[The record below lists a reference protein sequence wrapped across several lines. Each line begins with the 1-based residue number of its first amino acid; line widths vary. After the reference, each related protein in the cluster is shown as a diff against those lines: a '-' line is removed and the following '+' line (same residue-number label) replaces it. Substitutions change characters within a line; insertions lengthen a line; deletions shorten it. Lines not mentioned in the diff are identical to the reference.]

1 MPRHA
6 EIRSP
11 KRILIMRLGAIGDV
25 LLATPV
31 IRALRGRFPES
42 RIDFLTKEAYI
53 GLLKAHPGLTG
64 VIGFPPDAGLRGLRD
79 TVRLIRGRRYD
90 AVVDLQNNIRSRL
103 FVFFSGS
110 RITRTVRLGRFRRFL
125 LVRLRMD
132 RYHETV
138 PVPVKYLLTVRDL
151 GAEDDGKGLD
161 LAVDAAVRKS
171 VRALLERTGI
181 GSKTRIVALAPG
193 AGRSTKRWPAERFA
207 EAGRSFADR
216 RYRIVILG
224 GPKDADVC
232 SAVKAGTGR
241 SAVSFCA
248 SASLAET
255 AALLER
261 SALLVTNDTGVMHM
275 ASALDIPTV
284 AVFGPTTR
292 HFGFFP
298 FRSAAVVLERDL
310 PCRPCSFHG
319 TERCPEVHF
328 NCMRTISSDDAVS
341 AAERLLETE

>member
-1 MPRHA
+1 MLPQTETR
-6 EIRSP
+6 P
-11 KRILIMRLGAIGDV
+11 VKRILIIRLGAIGDV

-31 IRALRGRFPES
+31 IRALAARYPES
-42 RIDFLTKEAYI
+42 QIDFLTKEAYI

-64 VIGFPPDAGLRGLRD
+64 VIGFSPASSFRGLWD

-90 AVVDLQNNIRSRL
+90 AVVDLQSSIRSRL

-132 RYHETV
+132 RYRQPV

-151 GAEDDGKGLD
+151 DAKDDGKGLD
-161 LAVDAAVRKS
+161 LAVDPAARES
-171 VRALLERTGI
+171 VRLRLEEYGI
-181 GSKTRIVALAPG
+181 GPEKRIVALAPG
-193 AGRSTKRWPAERFA
+193 AGRQTKRWPAERFA
-207 EAGRSFADR
+207 EAGRRFGER
-216 RYRIVILG
+216 GFGVFVLG
-224 GPKDADVC
+224 GPMDADVC
-232 SAVKAGTGR
+232 SAVAQGIGR

-255 AALLER
+255 TALLER
-261 SALLVTNDTGVMHM
+261 CAILVTNDTGVMHM
-275 ASALDIPTV
+275 ASALAIPTV
-284 AVFGPTTR
+284 AIFGPTTR

-298 FRSAAVVLERDL
+298 FRSPAVVLERDL

-319 TERCPEVHF
+319 TERCPKAHF
-328 NCMRTISSDDAVS
+328 NCMRTISSDDVVS
-341 AAERLLETE
+341 AAERLL